1 MTIVE
6 SLITAEQL
14 LQMPA
19 MEHCEL
25 VRGEIIKMSPT
36 GLEHGRVANRIS
48 VRLGVYVEEHQLGI
62 VATAEAGF
70 QIGHDPDTVLA
81 PDVAFL
87 TSAALLKTPTAGF
100 FDGPPDLA
108 VEVLS
113 PNDRAGQVLS
123 KIQEWLNAGC
133 RMVWLVDPSTRT
145 VTVYHERRSAQIL
158 GKEDM
163 LSGDDLL
170 PGFSVPVAELF
181 A

>member
-1 MTIVE
+1 MVIVE
-6 SLITAEQL
+6 TLITAEQL

-19 MEHCEL
+19 VEHCEL
-25 VRGEIIKMSPT
+25 VRGEIIKMSPS

-62 VATAEAGF
+62 VTTAEAGF
-70 QIGHDPDTVLA
+70 QIGHNPDTVRA

-87 TSAALLKTPTAGF
+87 SAARVPKNPMAGF

-113 PNDRAGQVLS
+113 PNDRAGEVLK
-123 KIQEWLNAGC
+123 KIQEWLHAGC

-145 VTVYHERRSAQIL
+145 VTVYHDLRTAQVL
-158 GKEDM
+158 TAEDTI
-163 LSGDDLL
+163 SGDDLL
-170 PGFSVPVAELF
+170 PGFSLPVTEFF